1 MHILAAGKQEETTN
15 FDEKKIENEVCT
27 YLLSTLLACS
37 NVAYKITDKARI
49 IWKWQF
55 IILWEYIYTYKS
67 VSLP

>member
-49 IWKWQF
+49 IWK
-55 IILWEYIYTYKS
+55 
-67 VSLP
+67 